1 MIKLTESRID
11 LKTRIRNLEM
21 IYRNN
26 LLNSSDQVIVER
38 LLGELKGKL
47 RYTRYE
53 SIKQ

>member
-1 MIKLTESRID
+1 MIKLTESIID

-47 RYTRYE
+47 RYTRYG
-53 SIKQ
+53 SIK